1 MVLFFLIQ
9 VYLVTVVSAALFF
22 CDEIVRIALRGSQR
36 VPARDVSTASYFA
49 DAYQG
54 ILRWARPKSA
64 ARSWGAGVTM
74 AISRGW
80 ILGTAVLTANFTIGI
95 PRLDKKMNVG
105 ENRSETRAN

>member
-9 VYLVTVVSAALFF
+9 VYISHGRLCSSLF

-64 ARSWGAGVTM
+64 ARSWGAGGAM

-80 ILGTAVLTANFTIGI
+80 IPGTAVLTANFTIGI
-95 PRLDKKMNVG
+95 PRLAKKMNVG

>member
-1 MVLFFLIQ
+1 MQ

-54 ILRWARPKSA
+54 MLRRTRPKSA
-64 ARSWGAGVTM
+64 ARLWGVGVDM

-80 ILGTAVLTANFTIGI
+80 IPGTAVLIANITIGI
-95 PRLDKKMNVG
+95 PRLAKKMNVG
-105 ENRSETRAN
+105 KNRSETRAI

>member
-1 MVLFFLIQ
+1 MQ

-22 CDEIVRIALRGSQR
+22 CDEIVSIALRGSQR

-54 ILRWARPKSA
+54 MLRRTRPNCAPK
-64 ARSWGAGVTM
+64 SWGAGVDM

-80 ILGTAVLTANFTIGI
+80 IPGTLTAVLIANITIGI
-95 PRLDKKMNVG
+95 PRLAKKMNVG
-105 ENRSETRAN
+105 ENRSETRAS

>member
-1 MVLFFLIQ
+1 MQ

-54 ILRWARPKSA
+54 MLRRRRPKSA
-64 ARSWGAGVTM
+64 AKSWGAGVDM
-74 AISRGW
+74 AISRGSFP
-80 ILGTAVLTANFTIGI
+80 GTAVLIANITIEN
-95 PRLDKKMNVG
+95 PRLAKKMNVS
-105 ENRSETRAN
+105 ENWSKTRAI